1 MVSLKKLCGS
11 LTSAAL
17 RAIFCVL
24 CVKLLTVTANAQVV
38 DRHGLT
44 YNLGDEAVH
53 IVFSADSTF
62 EGGHYALDAL
72 HSAGATASFFFTGN
86 FLRRPENAPVI
97 RRAVAEGHY
106 VGPHSDGHIL
116 LADWDKA
123 RTPLVTP
130 DSLLRD
136 LAQNFIELRRFGVN
150 PDSAR
155 YVLPP
160 FEWAAPIHAQTY
172 RSAGY
177 IPLGLT
183 PGIETYADYT
193 TPDMTYYRSAEY
205 LWHQLT
211 DYVNE
216 HPINGSV
223 FIIHLGTDD
232 ARKDKLWRKLPEIL
246 HFLKQKDYKI
256 QKL

>member
-1 MVSLKKLCGS
+1 MFC
-11 LTSAAL
+11 AL
-17 RAIFCVL
+17 CVL
-24 CVKLLTVTANAQVV
+24 CVRLVAVHAQEV

-62 EGGHYALDAL
+62 EGGHFALDAL
-72 HSAGATASFFFTGN
+72 RDAGATASFFFTGN
-86 FLRRPENAPVI
+86 FLRRPENAAVV
-97 RRAVAEGHY
+97 RRAVTEGHY

-116 LADWDKA
+116 LADWDRD

-136 LAQNFIELRRFGVN
+136 LARNYLELRRFGVN

-160 FEWAAPIHAQTY
+160 YEWAAPIHAQTY

-193 TPDMTYYRSAEY
+193 TPDMSYYRSADQ
-205 LWHQLT
+205 LWHQFT
-211 DYVNE
+211 GYVNTNSI
-216 HPINGSV
+216 HGAV
-223 FIIHLGTDD
+223 FIIHLGTDPS
-232 ARKDKLWRKLPEIL
+232 RTDKFWRKLPEIL
-246 HFLKQKDYKI
+246 HFLKQKGYQV
-256 QKL
+256 QKLNQ